1 MADLHLADPLH
12 QKQDTLAH
20 HRQVIAHQFLAA
32 HESSVTPIARELGGK
47 RFKIKP
53 RKNWNTDSSSSVVS

>member
-1 MADLHLADPLH
+1 MEDLHLADPLH
-12 QKQDTLAH
+12 QKQDILAH
-20 HRQVIAHQFLAA
+20 HRQVIVHRFLAA
-32 HESSVTPIARELGGK
+32 HAFIVMPTARELGGK